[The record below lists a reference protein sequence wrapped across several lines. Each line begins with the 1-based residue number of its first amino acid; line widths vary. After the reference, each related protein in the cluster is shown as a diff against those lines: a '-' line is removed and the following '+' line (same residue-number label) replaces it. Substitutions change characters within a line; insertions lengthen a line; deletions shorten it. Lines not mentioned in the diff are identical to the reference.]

1 MKRLKELTTKQ
12 KAIIGV
18 SLIIILAAIT
28 VGLIL
33 QFNKESE
40 IIEEVPEVEEVELE
54 LILDY
59 KQELEDEYTFEL
71 EQSNDELNSDDEA
84 EVEAELTIKT
94 EDIQPEIDT
103 SLIGETEH
111 VVELEDVKV
120 SLTVIIEDNREI
132 VLDGETEFTVDV
144 GLSQEDLEK
153 NILGSFVSDDVEED
167 DQLEFDFEYP
177 ENFDL
182 NEEGEYTVTLQANFV
197 NNVDNKTAMKSKFI

>member
-54 LILDY
+54 LTLDY

-71 EQSNDELNSDDEA
+71 EQSNDELNSDDDT
-84 EVEAELTIKT
+84 EVEAKLTIKT

-103 SLIGETEH
+103 SLIGKTEH

-120 SLTVIIEDNREI
+120 NLTIIIEDNREI
-132 VLDGETEFTVDV
+132 ILDGETEFTVDV

-153 NILGSFVSDDVEED
+153 NILESFVSDDVEED

>member
-1 MKRLKELTTKQ
+1 MNKLKELTTKQ
-12 KAIIGV
+12 KAVIGV

-33 QFNKESE
+33 SFNKENE
-40 IIEEVPEVEEVELE
+40 VIEETPEVKEVELE
-54 LILDY
+54 LTLDY

-71 EQSNDELNSDDEA
+71 EQSNDELSSDET
-84 EVEAELTIKT
+84 EVETKLTIKT

-103 SLIGETEH
+103 SLIGKTEH

-120 SLTVIIEDNREI
+120 KLTVIVEDNREI

-153 NILGSFVSDDVEED
+153 NILDSFVSDDVEED